1 VHDRVFVA
9 IPGSSRLKWWSTLP
23 IWPFASRVLAY
34 IAAEAVIVIQI
45 LGVIAIVALLVFFVM
60 HRKQNAAKSSH

>member
-1 VHDRVFVA
+1 
-9 IPGSSRLKWWSTLP
+9 
-23 IWPFASRVLAY
+23 
-34 IAAEAVIVIQI
+34 